1 MKVIATLSFG
11 ILIFLLTCTENVQEL
26 VFYQHLHFKLNPNPD
41 FTKFLNFTGYPF
53 GSPLYFTQK
62 IGHGLFFFLFSF
74 LLNRVTN
81 KFLIVIPISIGYA
94 LITEIAQVYFS
105 RTGCLLDVFYD
116 SVGIFSYFALRV
128 LLSQKKHY
136 PIEPNG

>member
-1 MKVIATLSFG
+1 MKFIATLSFG
-11 ILIFLLTCTENVQEL
+11 ILIFLLTCTENVHEL
-26 VFYQHLHFKLNPNPD
+26 VFYQQLHFQFNPHPD
-41 FTKFLNFTGYPF
+41 FNPFLNFTGYPF
-53 GSPLYFTQK
+53 GSPTYFTQK
-62 IGHGLFFFLFSF
+62 IGHGMCFFLFS
-74 LLNRVTN
+74 LLLSRVAN
-81 KFLIVIPISIGYA
+81 KILIVIPISIGYA

-128 LLSQKKHY
+128 LLSQKKYY